1 MSETLIDRR
10 RLAGGSGGSG
20 HERRPPRMRLLNVTA
35 ESPGLDFT
43 LLELSPIGM
52 SIETRRRLA
61 VGEVLR
67 LTLHHKD
74 GTTRLEGE
82 VRWSRLHLT
91 SQTAEDGSRP
101 RYRAG
106 LSLSG
111 DGLMAQ
117 APAVARTMSR
127 RRPSAAS
134 AAAGEPS
141 PAHAVYRWS
150 VAASTETGASRSR
163 DRGVP
168 TSGGSAADGAAEE
181 RIEAIREM
189 LEKRTLQVVFQPIYS
204 LKGGNVFAYEA
215 LARSPI
221 AGLTSLPELYEIA
234 ALAGLVGELGRQHR
248 TQAVEEAPDLPLF
261 INVNPHEFDYG
272 WLVQPDDP
280 IFKHGYQVFV
290 EVTENVPVSRF
301 QQCLNVLEEL
311 RGKGVLVAID
321 DLGSGFSNLRYL
333 NELAPDFVKIDR
345 SLIAGVRDATRQY
358 RLLESIV
365 AMCKNLGSKVIA
377 EGVEHA
383 DVLVAIDHAGV
394 DYCQGYLLGRPELP
408 PPAGSWPAF
417 R

>member
-1 MSETLIDRR
+1 MSETLRRKKGGRGRTVRRDRQ
-10 RLAGGSGGSG
+10 
-20 HERRPPRMRLLNVTA
+20 RRPPRSRLLGVTA
-35 ESPGLDFT
+35 ESPGLDFK

-52 SIETRRRLA
+52 SIETTQRLS
-61 VGEVLR
+61 VGEVRMFILR
-67 LTLHHKD
+67 HKH
-74 GTTRLEGE
+74 GMVRLEGE

-91 SQTAEDGSRP
+91 SETAEDGTQP

-106 LSLSG
+106 FALSG
-111 DGLMAQ
+111 EGLLDQ
-117 APAVARTMSR
+117 PPAVSR
-127 RRPSAAS
+127 PTSRERPSPAVT
-134 AAAGEPS
+134 AAGEPS

-150 VAASTETGASRSR
+150 LTATPETGMSGLRDRAHPAEEPTASAAS
-163 DRGVP
+163 
-168 TSGGSAADGAAEE
+168 EE
-181 RIEAIREM
+181 QQIAAIREM

-204 LKGGNVFAYEA
+204 LKKGNVFAYEA

-221 AGLTSLPELYEIA
+221 AEVASLPDLYRVA

-248 TQAVEEAPDLPLF
+248 TQAVDEAPGLPLF
-261 INVNPHEFDYG
+261 ININPHEFEYG

-280 IFKHGYQVFV
+280 IFKHGQQVFV

-311 RGKGVLVAID
+311 RAKGVLVAID

-333 NELAPDFVKIDR
+333 NELAPDFVKLDR
-345 SLIAGVRDATRQY
+345 SLISGVRDSTRQF

-365 AMCKNLGSKVIA
+365 AMCHNLGSKVIA

-383 DVLVAIDHAGV
+383 DELVAIDHAGV
-394 DYCQGYLLGRPELP
+394 EYCQGYLLGRPELP
-408 PPAGSWPAF
+408 APAGTWPAF